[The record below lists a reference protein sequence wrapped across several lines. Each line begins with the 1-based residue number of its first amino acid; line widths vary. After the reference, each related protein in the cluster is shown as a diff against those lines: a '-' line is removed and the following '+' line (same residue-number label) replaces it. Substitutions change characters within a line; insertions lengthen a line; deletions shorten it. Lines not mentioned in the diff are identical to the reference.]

1 MKIKVST
8 GFSKE
13 RVENFYKFHMTR
25 IDKMRYL
32 FYFAVMGLF
41 LITFISILL
50 FNKSQNMITI
60 IIVSLVANVILILTR
75 PYRLSRGFKKAI
87 ERSPFS
93 NETYHV
99 MINNDG
105 VEYLMYTTP
114 EFYKWE
120 QIVRLIEID
129 DAYYIY
135 IADNKAIIL
144 PKYPVETEERNKLI
158 QKGTELGIYKK
169 YKY

>member
-1 MKIKVST
+1 
-8 GFSKE
+8 
-13 RVENFYKFHMTR
+13 
-25 IDKMRYL
+25 
-32 FYFAVMGLF
+32 
-41 LITFISILL
+41 
-50 FNKSQNMITI
+50 
-60 IIVSLVANVILILTR
+60 
-75 PYRLSRGFKKAI
+75 
-87 ERSPFS
+87 
-93 NETYHV
+93 
-99 MINNDG
+99 
-105 VEYLMYTTP
+105 MYTTP

-120 QIVRLIEID
+120 QIVRLVEID